1 MKVLLIWMSVFI
13 QRFFIVWCVL
23 SLEKY
28 ATKKRD
34 LGLLSKIDF
43 GLGKCKKWSQS
54 EHTNTEFFLCT
65 KHEDNIDDP
74 WVSIN

>member
-43 GLGKCKKWSQS
+43 GLGKCKKN
-54 EHTNTEFFLCT
+54 E
-65 KHEDNIDDP
+65 
-74 WVSIN
+74 SIWTHNHRILPLYETWG